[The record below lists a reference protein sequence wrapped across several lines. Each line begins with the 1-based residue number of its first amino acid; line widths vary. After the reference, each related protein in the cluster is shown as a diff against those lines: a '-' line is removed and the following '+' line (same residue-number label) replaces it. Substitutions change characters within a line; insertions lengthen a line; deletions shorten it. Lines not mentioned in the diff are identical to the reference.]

1 MISSIKTNPLNDS
14 QFLNPTV
21 NSSGRKTEP
30 RYQSLQMLQILLSC
44 GVSLLF
50 GLSTVSIA
58 SQPQQIAQTTS
69 SEGINRPTLQVG
81 SKGERVTELQAA
93 LKLLG
98 FYTGTVD
105 GEYNESTVLAVS
117 RFQEAAG
124 LKADGIVDTITWQ
137 RLFPGETTVASS
149 GSSPNS
155 TSRPPLASGTSNTNQ
170 VVVPSSNSTASTSTT
185 TNTPSATSKPEPRA
199 VTGNTTA
206 TSTTREDNSKPEPRS
221 VTRNTTATTR
231 TREDNSK
238 TEPRS
243 VTRNTT
249 ATTRTREDDSKTEPR
264 SVTRNTTANSQRT
277 YVRQST
283 STRSGSTRSEQ
294 SIRTQQSDRSGST
307 RSEQSIRTQQ
317 SSRPSSTT
325 RTQQV
330 ASVQY
335 TSEGLAILRIG
346 MRGPEVV
353 RLQRR
358 LQRLGFLNED
368 EVDGDF
374 GASTEAAVI
383 ALQKRYGLDADG
395 VAGGGTWEI
404 LMRRRGR

>member
-1 MISSIKTNPLNDS
+1 MKSSIKTNPLNDS
-14 QFLNPTV
+14 PFFKSSV
-21 NSSGRKTEP
+21 NSGGMKTEQ
-30 RYQSLQMLQILLSC
+30 RSQALLNVKILLSC
-44 GVSLLF
+44 GVSLLL

-69 SEGINRPTLQVG
+69 SEGINRPTLQIG

-105 GEYNESTVLAVS
+105 GEYKESTVVAVS

-124 LKADGIVDTITWQ
+124 LKPDGIVDTTTWQ

-170 VVVPSSNSTASTSTT
+170 VVVPSSNSTAPTPTT
-185 TNTPSATSKPEPRA
+185 TNTPSAATSKPEPAPAGR
-199 VTGNTTA
+199 NTTA
-206 TSTTREDNSKPEPRS
+206 TTTTRQENSKPEPRS
-221 VTRNTTATTR
+221 VTR
-231 TREDNSK
+231 K
-238 TEPRS
+238 
-243 VTRNTT
+243 TT

-264 SVTRNTTANSQRT
+264 SVTRKTTGGSQRT
-277 YVRQST
+277 NVQQST

-307 RSEQSIRTQQ
+307 RSEQS
-317 SSRPSSTT
+317 SGSRSTT

-330 ASVQY
+330 ASIQY
-335 TSEGLAILRIG
+335 TSEGLPILRIG

-358 LQRLGFLNED
+358 LQRLGLLNEN

-374 GASTEAAVI
+374 GQSTEAAVI
-383 ALQKRYGLDADG
+383 ALQKRYGVEADG
-395 VAGGGTWEI
+395 VAGGGTWDI
-404 LMRRRGR
+404 LMRRRGG

>member
-1 MISSIKTNPLNDS
+1 MN
-14 QFLNPTV
+14 F
-21 NSSGRKTEP
+21 
-30 RYQSLQMLQILLSC
+30 LLSC

-50 GLSTVSIA
+50 GFSTVSIA

-105 GEYNESTVLAVS
+105 GEYNESTVIAVS

-137 RLFPGETTVASS
+137 RLFPGESTVAS

-155 TSRPPLASGTSNTNQ
+155 TSRPPLASGSSNTNQ
-170 VVVPSSNSTASTSTT
+170 VVVPSSNSTAPASTT
-185 TNTPSATSKPEPRA
+185 TNTPSATSKPEPRT

-206 TSTTREDNSKPEPRS
+206 TSTTREENSKPEPRS
-221 VTRNTTATTR
+221 VTRNTTTTTR
-231 TREDNSK
+231 TREDDSKTEPRSVTRNTTTTTRTRENDSK

-294 SIRTQQSDRSGST
+294 SIRTQQS
-307 RSEQSIRTQQ
+307 
-317 SSRPSSTT
+317 SRPSSTT
-325 RTQQV
+325 RTQRV

-335 TSEGLAILRIG
+335 TSEGLPILRIG
-346 MRGPEVV
+346 TRGPEVV

-358 LQRLGFLNED
+358 LQRLGFLDDD
-368 EVDGDF
+368 EVDGNF

-395 VAGGGTWEI
+395 VAGGGTWNI
-404 LMRRRGR
+404 LLRR

>member
-1 MISSIKTNPLNDS
+1 MKSSIKTNPLNDS
-14 QFLNPTV
+14 PFFKPSV
-21 NSSGRKTEP
+21 NSSGMKTEQ
-30 RYQSLQMLQILLSC
+30 RYQTLLNVKILLSC
-44 GVSLLF
+44 GVSLLL

-69 SEGINRPTLQVG
+69 SEGINRPTLQIG

-98 FYTGTVD
+98 FYTGTVN
-105 GEYNESTVLAVS
+105 GEYNESTVVAVS

-124 LKADGIVDTITWQ
+124 LKSDGIVDTTTWQ

-170 VVVPSSNSTASTSTT
+170 VVVPSSNLTAPTPTT
-185 TNTPSATSKPEPRA
+185 TNTPSAATSKPEPASAGR
-199 VTGNTTA
+199 NTTA
-206 TSTTREDNSKPEPRS
+206 TTTTRQENSKPEPRS
-221 VTRNTTATTR
+221 VTRKTTATTR
-231 TREDNSK
+231 TRG
-238 TEPRS
+238 
-243 VTRNTT
+243 
-249 ATTRTREDDSKTEPR
+249 DDSKTEPR
-264 SVTRNTTANSQRT
+264 SVTRKTTAGSQT
-277 YVRQST
+277 TNVQQST

-307 RSEQSIRTQQ
+307 R
-317 SSRPSSTT
+317 PSSTT

-330 ASVQY
+330 ASIQY
-335 TSEGLAILRIG
+335 TSEGLPILRIG

-358 LQRLGFLNED
+358 LQRLGLLNEN

-374 GASTEAAVI
+374 GQSTEAAVI
-383 ALQKRYGLDADG
+383 ALQKRNGVEADG
-395 VAGGGTWEI
+395 VAGGGTWDI
-404 LMRRRGR
+404 LMRRRGG

>member
-1 MISSIKTNPLNDS
+1 MKSSIKTNPLNDS
-14 QFLNPTV
+14 PFFKPTV
-21 NSSGRKTEP
+21 NSSGMKTEQ
-30 RYQSLQMLQILLSC
+30 RSQALLNVKILLSC

-50 GLSTVSIA
+50 GFSTVSIA
-58 SQPQQIAQTTS
+58 SQPEQIAQTTS
-69 SEGINRPTLQVG
+69 SEGINRPTLQIG

-105 GEYNESTVLAVS
+105 GEYNESTVVAVS

-124 LKADGIVDTITWQ
+124 LKADGIVDTTTWQ

-149 GSSPNS
+149 GPSPNS
-155 TSRPPLASGTSNTNQ
+155 STSRSPLASGTSNTNQ
-170 VVVPSSNSTASTSTT
+170 VVVPSSNSVAPTPTT
-185 TNTPSATSKPEPRA
+185 TNTPSAASSKPEPTPA
-199 VTGNTTA
+199 G
-206 TSTTREDNSKPEPRS
+206 
-221 VTRNTTATTR
+221 RNTTGTTR

-249 ATTRTREDDSKTEPR
+249 GTTRTREDNSKTEPR
-264 SVTRNTTANSQRT
+264 SVTRNTTGGSQT
-277 YVRQST
+277 TNVRQST

-294 SIRTQQSDRSGST
+294 SIRNQQSDRSAST
-307 RSEQSIRTQQ
+307 RSDQ
-317 SSRPSSTT
+317 SSGSRSTT

-330 ASVQY
+330 ASIQY
-335 TSEGLAILRIG
+335 TSEGLPILRIG

-353 RLQRR
+353 KLQRR
-358 LQRLGFLNED
+358 LQRLGLLNEN

-374 GASTEAAVI
+374 GQSTEAAVI
-383 ALQKRYGLDADG
+383 ALQKRNGVEADG
-395 VAGGGTWEI
+395 VAGGATWDI
-404 LMRRRGR
+404 LMKRR

>member
-1 MISSIKTNPLNDS
+1 MKSSIKTNPLNDS
-14 QFLNPTV
+14 PFFKPSV
-21 NSSGRKTEP
+21 NSGGMKTEQ
-30 RYQSLQMLQILLSC
+30 RSQALLNVKILLSC
-44 GVSLLF
+44 GVSLLL

-69 SEGINRPTLQVG
+69 SEGINRPTLQIG

-98 FYTGTVD
+98 FYTGTVN
-105 GEYNESTVLAVS
+105 GEYNESTVVAVS

-124 LKADGIVDTITWQ
+124 LKSDGIVDTTTWQ

-170 VVVPSSNSTASTSTT
+170 VVVPSLNSTDPTPTT
-185 TNTPSATSKPEPRA
+185 TNTPSAATSKPEPASAGR
-199 VTGNTTA
+199 NTTA
-206 TSTTREDNSKPEPRS
+206 TTTTRQENSKPEPRS
-221 VTRNTTATTR
+221 VTRKTTATTR
-231 TREDNSK
+231 TRG
-238 TEPRS
+238 
-243 VTRNTT
+243 
-249 ATTRTREDDSKTEPR
+249 DDSKTEPR
-264 SVTRNTTANSQRT
+264 SVTRKTTAGSQT
-277 YVRQST
+277 TNVQQST

-307 RSEQSIRTQQ
+307 R
-317 SSRPSSTT
+317 PSSTT

-330 ASVQY
+330 ASIQY
-335 TSEGLAILRIG
+335 TSEGLPILRIG

-358 LQRLGFLNED
+358 LQRLGLLNEN

-374 GASTEAAVI
+374 GQSTEAAVI
-383 ALQKRYGLDADG
+383 ALQKRNGVEADG
-395 VAGGGTWEI
+395 VAGGGTWDI
-404 LMRRRGR
+404 LMRRRGG

>member
-1 MISSIKTNPLNDS
+1 MKSSIKTNPLNDP
-14 QFLNPTV
+14 QFLNPSV
-21 NSSGRKTEP
+21 NCSGKKTEF
-30 RYQSLQMLQILLSC
+30 RYQSLLIMKILLSC

-50 GLSTVSIA
+50 GFSTVSIA

-69 SEGINRPTLQVG
+69 SEGMNRPTLQVG
-81 SKGERVTELQAA
+81 SQGERVTELQAA

-105 GEYNESTVLAVS
+105 GEYNESTVIAVS

-124 LKADGIVDTITWQ
+124 LKVDGIVDTTTWQ
-137 RLFPGETTVASS
+137 RLFPSETTVVSS

-155 TSRPPLASGTSNTNQ
+155 TIRPPLGSGTSNINQ
-170 VVVPSSNSTASTSTT
+170 VVVPSSNSTPPTSTT
-185 TNTPSATSKPEPRA
+185 TNTPSTTSKPEPRA
-199 VTGNTTA
+199 
-206 TSTTREDNSKPEPRS
+206 

-238 TEPRS
+238 PEPRA

-249 ATTRTREDDSKTEPR
+249 ATTRSREDDSKTETR
-264 SVTRNTTANSQRT
+264 SVTRNNTANSQRT
-277 YVRQST
+277 SLRQST

-307 RSEQSIRTQQ
+307 RTEQSVRTQQ

-335 TSEGLAILRIG
+335 TSEGLPILRIG
-346 MRGPEVV
+346 TRGPEVV

-358 LQRLGFLNED
+358 LQRLGFLSED
-368 EVDGDF
+368 KVDGDF
-374 GASTEAAVI
+374 GASTEAAII
-383 ALQKRYGLDADG
+383 ALQRRYGIDADG
-395 VAGGGTWEI
+395 VAGGETWEI
-404 LMRRRGR
+404 LMRR